1 MIGVVG
7 LRGDRWGGSVGRGWA
22 ASMGEVVRVEE
33 VVSAAI
39 ASVEEVVQ
47 PISVVAVCFAEEVM
61 VE

>member
-1 MIGVVG
+1 M
-7 LRGDRWGGSVGRGWA
+7 DRGWA
-22 ASMGEVVRVEE
+22 ASMREVVRVKD